1 MSSYTNG
8 HDFDAG
14 HGVPPP
20 PWREADFLRLTDAR
34 KEQATAV
41 RRSARKAL
49 RWSLLML
56 NRVTG
61 GCRFLRR
68 VYKEAVI
75 RGRQRRLLARMNLEA
90 AHAELRRFARQ
101 QALVRSLEFPVTTG
115 DPGGPHMI
123 IAPVCAEGV
132 VFADTGGDALDLGL
146 EAAHEALRNEA
157 RYIGGNAVIF
167 AAYHFDKGVA
177 HKRKRT
183 AEAVNRLLAVGGEF
197 AKVSLPLLETVKSR
211 PFRRVIITGTAVRL
225 EAGAVGDTAFSF
237 NRPIEEGFDG

>member
-1 MSSYTNG
+1 LSNYTNG
-8 HDFDAG
+8 HDSSAWPSDL
-14 HGVPPP
+14 PPDRRQP
-20 PWREADFLRLTDAR
+20 DFLRLTDAR
-34 KEQATAV
+34 PEKGVAF
-41 RRSARKAL
+41 RRMARKAL

-56 NRVTG
+56 NRVTSA
-61 GCRFLRR
+61 CRYLAR
-68 VYKEAVI
+68 VYDAAVA
-75 RGRQRRLLARMNLEA
+75 RGRERRRHARARRDEA
-90 AHAELRRFARQ
+90 Y
-101 QALVRSLEFPVTTG
+101 ALVRDAARAEAILRALAFPVTTG
-115 DPGGPHMI
+115 DPGGPHRI

-183 AEAVNRLLAVGGEF
+183 AEAINHLLQAGGEF

-211 PFRRVIITGTAVRL
+211 PFRRVTITGTAVRL

-237 NRPIEEGFDG
+237 NRPIEEGFDD

>member
-8 HDFDAG
+8 HDVEARQ
-14 HGVPPP
+14 GVPPP
-20 PWREADFLRLTDAR
+20 PWREAEFLRLTDAR
-34 KEQATAV
+34 AEKGAAF
-41 RRSARKAL
+41 RRTARKAL
-49 RWSLLML
+49 RRSLLML
-56 NRVTG
+56 NRVTSA
-61 GCRFLRR
+61 CRVLARI
-68 VYKEAVI
+68 YKEAVI
-75 RGRQRRLLARMNLEA
+75 RGRQRRLIARMNLEA
-90 AHAELRRFARQ
+90 AHAELRKVARQ
-101 QALVRSLEFPVTTG
+101 QAIVRALEFPVTTG

-177 HKRKRT
+177 HKRKHT
-183 AEAVNRLLAVGGEF
+183 AEAINHLLQAGGEF
-197 AKVSLPLLETVKSR
+197 AKVSMPLLETAKSR
-211 PFRRVIITGTAVRL
+211 PFRRVTITGTAVRL